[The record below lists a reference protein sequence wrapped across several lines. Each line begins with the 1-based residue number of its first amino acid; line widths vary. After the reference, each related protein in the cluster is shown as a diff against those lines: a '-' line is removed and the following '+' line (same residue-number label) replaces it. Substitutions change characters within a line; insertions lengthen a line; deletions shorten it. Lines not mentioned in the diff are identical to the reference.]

1 MFKPSCTRGRH
12 LFPLLPQITSA
23 GVKARRVTKAT
34 KLSEWIRRRS
44 RPAGVSPEALP
55 KDYYKTLGLKQDA
68 DSGEIR
74 AAYRRLARRLH
85 PDVNKGPDADERM
98 SEINEAYA
106 VLGDPERRA
115 AYDAKRRRA
124 ATIQT
129 PQRATLNVVI
139 EPMYTV
145 CDFRSPL
152 YAVAVSPN
160 GRTVAVGSFDNRVR
174 ILRARDGETLG
185 EVSLPGGAIE
195 AIRWIRNDAFVAAG
209 ASEKTFSAWVVRD
222 GVATRWKGKRAEWVS
237 HLDISPDGKRL
248 ALGSVHR
255 TLMVVDAKTGAQQF
269 IRRRHRDAI
278 SAVRYSPDG
287 TLLASGAND
296 HRVVLYESK
305 HGLEIA
311 DFGPFPTAISS
322 IAINSE
328 STLLA
333 VALIDHGIRVIRLR
347 DGVVIAS
354 LRAHTRPI
362 ESIEFHPT
370 RNLLASASRDGTIRL
385 WETSSEAASLVVA
398 RVDSPVKAVAFSPS
412 GNRLFAGGLD
422 RKLRLWHIAPKR
434 SSARERRRHN
444 R

>member
-1 MFKPSCTRGRH
+1 MH
-12 LFPLLPQITSA
+12 A
-23 GVKARRVTKAT
+23 
-34 KLSEWIRRRS
+34 SELKERTQRQGW
-44 RPAGVSPEALP
+44 PAGVSPEPLT

-68 DSGEIR
+68 DPAEVR
-74 AAYRRLARRLH
+74 AAYRRLARKLH
-85 PDVNKGPDADERM
+85 PDVNKSPDAGERM

-106 VLGDPERRA
+106 VLGDPDRRA

-124 ATIQT
+124 ATT
-129 PQRATLNVVI
+129 PMPHRATLNVVVEHI
-139 EPMYTV
+139 YTV
-145 CDFRSPL
+145 GDFRSPL

-160 GRTVAVGSFDNRVR
+160 GRSVAVGSFDNRVR
-174 ILRARDGETLG
+174 IVRARDGETLG

-195 AIRWIRNDAFVAAG
+195 AIQWIGNDAFVAAG

-222 GVATRWKGKRAEWVS
+222 GVVTRWKGKRAEWVS

-287 TLLASGAND
+287 ALLASGAND
-296 HRVVLYESK
+296 HRVVLYEAK

-322 IAINSE
+322 IAINSDN
-328 STLLA
+328 TLLA
-333 VALIDHGIRVIRLR
+333 VALIDHGIRVIRIR
-347 DGVVIAS
+347 DGAVVAT
-354 LRAHTRPI
+354 LRAHSRPV
-362 ESIEFHPT
+362 ESIEFHPS

-385 WETSSEAASLVVA
+385 WDSSSGAASLVVGKF
-398 RVDSPVKAVAFSPS
+398 DSPVKAVAFSPS

-422 RKLRLWHIAPKR
+422 RNLRVWRVSPKR
-434 SSARERRRHN
+434 NNARDRRRHN